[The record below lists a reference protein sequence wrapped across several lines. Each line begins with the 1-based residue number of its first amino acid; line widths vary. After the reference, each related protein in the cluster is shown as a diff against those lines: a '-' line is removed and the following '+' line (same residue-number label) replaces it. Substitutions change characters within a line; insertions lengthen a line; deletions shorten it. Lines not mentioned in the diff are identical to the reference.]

1 VIANNRFNAFTFA
14 IMKKT
19 TVMLLAV
26 LAATTLNAQTK
37 KKKEPLFKGMY
48 LQWGYNT
55 EWYTRSNINVRL
67 SNGSNFTL
75 HSAKAHDSPDM
86 DAIAKEP
93 TQISIPQY
101 NYRIGFYLNKQKTKA
116 IELNFDHAKYIVT
129 DGQTVHVTGT
139 IDGKPVNGD
148 SVMDGNRFMH
158 FEHTD
163 GANWLHINY
172 VQQQTLARTIGTKR
186 NLLTWVW
193 KVGAGINIPRTDF
206 TWRGQEL
213 NNNFHVAGYNISAES
228 GLRFYPFKKFFI
240 EGTAKSGFVQYVNAL
255 CNTEAEKGNRASH
268 NFGYFELIGTFGYD
282 INF

>member
-1 VIANNRFNAFTFA
+1 MKFFTALSLALMVSFCA
-14 IMKKT
+14 SSQTAPKK
-19 TVMLLAV
+19 
-26 LAATTLNAQTK
+26 Q
-37 KKKEPLFKGMY
+37 PLFKGMY

-55 EWYTRSNINVRL
+55 EWFTRSNINVRL

-75 HSAKAHDSPDM
+75 HNVKAHDSRDF
-86 DAIAKEP
+86 DAITKKP
-93 TQISIPQY
+93 TEISIPQY
-101 NYRIGFYLNKQKTKA
+101 NYRIGFYLNKEKTKA
-116 IELNFDHAKYIVT
+116 VELNFDHAKYIVT

-172 VQQQTLARTIGTKR
+172 VQQQTLSRTKTSQR

-193 KVGAGINIPRTDF
+193 KLGAGVNIPRTDF
-206 TWRGQEL
+206 TWRGQSL
-213 NNNFHVAGYNISAES
+213 NNDFHVAGYNISAES

-240 EGTAKSGFVQYVNAL
+240 EGTAKSGFVKYINAL

-268 NFGYFELIGTFGYD
+268 SFGYLELIATFGFD